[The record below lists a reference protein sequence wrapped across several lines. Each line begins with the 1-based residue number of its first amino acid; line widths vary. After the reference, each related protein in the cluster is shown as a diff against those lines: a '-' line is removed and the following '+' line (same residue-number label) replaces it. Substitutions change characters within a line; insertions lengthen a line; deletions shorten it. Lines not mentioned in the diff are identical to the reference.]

1 MPMNSGKIPSSRM
14 LLPAVMEYLERD
26 RLILVPPKLSFL
38 IRILGFCSLKI
49 YKGQRELENNS
60 EKVNRV
66 KEWKN

>member
-1 MPMNSGKIPSSRM
+1 MNSGKIPSSRM

-26 RLILVPPKLSFL
+26 RLILVLPKLSFL